1 MKSKQ
6 GSQINLSIIVALMMI
21 KISIWIIHHKEE
33 ESQRGGNLHKTVDK
47 VRDYIRSLA
56 KISF

>member
-6 GSQINLSIIVALMMI
+6 VSQINLSIIVALMI

-33 ESQRGGNLHKTVDK
+33 ESQRGGNPHKTVDK